1 MQYGKFIYATNVY
14 IYKTYTY
21 IKGVPDDI
29 YNNLKANV

>member
-1 MQYGKFIYATNVY
+1 METLFIQQ
-14 IYKTYTY
+14 KYTY